1 MMQAFTVVA
10 GRAAPLLMPNIDT
23 DTIVRVEVISRS
35 PEELAPYA
43 FEALRYLPD
52 GTENRDF
59 VLNQPPFRGAP
70 ILLGGP
76 NFGCGSSRER
86 AVWSLLGIGVRCII
100 APSFGEI
107 FFANCFRN
115 GLLPV
120 VLNEEAL
127 RNLASQAQEGAAFT
141 VDLTARTI
149 STSLGARLEFE
160 VDEMRRQ
167 CLLQGLDEIEMTLK
181 DEPLIDAWQA
191 VDRTARPWVWEAIG
205 EAAQR

>member
-1 MMQAFTVVA
+1 MQPFNVVT

-23 DTIVRVEVISRS
+23 DTIIRVEVISRS

-52 GTENRDF
+52 GTENPGF
-59 VLNQPPFRGAP
+59 ALNQPKFRGAP

-86 AVWSLLGIGVRCII
+86 AVWALLGIGVRCIV

-107 FFANCFRN
+107 FLANCYRN
-115 GLLPV
+115 GLLPL
-120 VLNEEAL
+120 VLAEETIQE
-127 RNLASQAQEGAAFT
+127 LASQANGEVSFT
-141 VDLTARTI
+141 IDLTARTI
-149 STSLGARLEFE
+149 STSSGARIAFE

-181 DEPLIDAWQA
+181 DASHIDAWQA
-191 VDRTARPWVWEAIG
+191 ADRAARPWVWQAIG
-205 EAAQR
+205 KAS

>member
-1 MMQAFTVVA
+1 MMQAFAVVS
-10 GRAAPLLMPNIDT
+10 GKAAPLLMPNIDT

-52 GTENRDF
+52 GTENPDF

-115 GLLPV
+115 GLLPL
-120 VLNEEAL
+120 VLNEVAVGK
-127 RNLASQAQEGAAFT
+127 LASQAQDGASFT
-141 VDLTARTI
+141 VDLTARTL

-167 CLLQGLDEIEMTLK
+167 CLLQGLDEIEMTLG
-181 DEPLIDAWQA
+181 DASLIDAWQA
-191 VDRTARPWVWEAIG
+191 GDRAARPWVWEAIG
-205 EAAQR
+205 KAARR